1 MVWSLLYGLTRNTLG
16 VMLLL
21 SGGSAFAAGSG
32 PGTCLTNDLGV
43 DLGCDHGRVVEVTLD
58 DAADSWAVVKL
69 QAEAWELNIWAPMAD
84 LVRLRDIGDADW
96 DARRTFAIG
105 TCADAP
111 VFWAMSEGQAT
122 ILIGHDDETW
132 DVAVTIPL
140 ATVHE
145 IASLAE
151 QRV

>member
-1 MVWSLLYGLTRNTLG
+1 
-16 VMLLL
+16 
-21 SGGSAFAAGSG
+21 
-32 PGTCLTNDLGV
+32 
-43 DLGCDHGRVVEVTLD
+43 
-58 DAADSWAVVKL
+58 
-69 QAEAWELNIWAPMAD
+69 LNIWAPIAE
-84 LVRLRDIGDADW
+84 LVQLRDIGAADW
-96 DARRTFAIG
+96 DARRTLAIG

-151 QRV
+151 QRA